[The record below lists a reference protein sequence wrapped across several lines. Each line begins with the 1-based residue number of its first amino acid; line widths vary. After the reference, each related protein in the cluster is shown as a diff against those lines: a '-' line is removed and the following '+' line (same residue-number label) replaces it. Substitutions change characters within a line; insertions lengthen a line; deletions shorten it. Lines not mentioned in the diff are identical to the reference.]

1 MNVSA
6 LPRSSSERLD
16 YGHPL
21 EFGYFLTPD
30 AGDPLGVLETA
41 RLLDALGY
49 DLVGVQDHPYQA
61 RHLDTSSLLAA
72 ILAQTTSL
80 RVFAAVG
87 NLPLRP
93 PAVFAKAAAT
103 LDLLSGGRFEL
114 GLGAGG
120 FLEAAH
126 AMGAPALTHG
136 ESLAALEE
144 GVAVMR
150 AMWSGERRGLRFDG
164 RHYQLA
170 GVHPGP
176 APAHPIQIW
185 IGANAPRALALT
197 GRVADGWVTPLMNYK
212 PPREAAQGN
221 LAIDRAAR
229 EAGRDPREIR
239 RIFLIPGC
247 LYEHEPGSR
256 NGHRPVDRRPT
267 RPLGRSS
274 HPLRARPRVR
284 YVRARRPARPRHAHD
299 LHRGRRPDGAR
310 TGRRAASRPG
320 GPRRMTVP
328 VFEDRP
334 ETVRGRMLYQSL
346 LAVHALIR
354 RDLTTVERLAAAVQD
369 GLPAE
374 DVHEELGELKRNG
387 MLWQFQV
394 SCLSY
399 CGFVHMHHNAEDREF
414 FDELEETNPAIRP
427 VVERLRAD
435 HRKVSDHLDAVEAA
449 ARALSEDESQPARRA
464 VADALEVLE
473 GDLLAH
479 LEYEELNIAGTAR
492 RLPDLPWMGPTSG

>member
-1 MNVSA
+1 MNAVDLSQ
-6 LPRSSSERLD
+6 RSNESVD
-16 YGHPL
+16 YRHPL

-93 PAVFAKAAAT
+93 PAVLAKAAAT
-103 LDLLSGGRFEL
+103 LDLLSGGRFVL
-114 GLGAGG
+114 GVGAGG
-120 FLEAAH
+120 YLDAAH

-150 AMWSGERRGLRFDG
+150 AMWSAGRSLRFEG

-239 RIFLIPGC
+239 RIFLIPGAFTSTSQAPATDTDQSIVGPPDHWVEV
-247 LYEHEPGSR
+247 LTHFAL
-256 NGHRPVDRRPT
+256 D
-267 RPLGRSS
+267 LGFSTFVFVAPPDPDTLTTFIEDVASTVRE
-274 HPLRARPRVR
+274 RVR
-284 YVRARRPARPRHAHD
+284 E
-299 LHRGRRPDGAR
+299 
-310 TGRRAASRPG
+310 RRAA
-320 GPRRMTVP
+320 
-328 VFEDRP
+328 
-334 ETVRGRMLYQSL
+334 Q
-346 LAVHALIR
+346 
-354 RDLTTVERLAAAVQD
+354 
-369 GLPAE
+369 
-374 DVHEELGELKRNG
+374 
-387 MLWQFQV
+387 
-394 SCLSY
+394 
-399 CGFVHMHHNAEDREF
+399 
-414 FDELEETNPAIRP
+414 
-427 VVERLRAD
+427 
-435 HRKVSDHLDAVEAA
+435 
-449 ARALSEDESQPARRA
+449 
-464 VADALEVLE
+464 E
-473 GDLLAH
+473 GQGA
-479 LEYEELNIAGTAR
+479 
-492 RLPDLPWMGPTSG
+492 